1 MRDTLAMI
9 LAGGVGSRLNVLVRY
24 RAKPAVPFGGIY
36 RIIDFA
42 LSNVMNSGLN
52 QVAVLTQYKPL
63 SLMGHIGTGVA
74 WDFAGRTRGVKI
86 LPPHTGEKDSDWYKG
101 TADAIRQNL
110 DFIEARPSKQVLI
123 LSGDHVYYMD
133 YKDMIKHHRDSG
145 AKVTVAMMA
154 VPWDQTHQFG
164 IGILD
169 ERSRIID
176 WVEKPEKAGSNLA
189 SMGIYVFDTGYLVE
203 SLRATKDMDFG
214 QHILPRAME
223 DGQLFAYTFHGYW
236 RDVGT
241 VLTYWEANMD
251 LLRPGSGLEPETWSI
266 CTNVENE
273 GLLFDRPPARILP
286 GAEVKNSAITKG
298 CVIRGIVKGSV
309 LSPGVV
315 VESGAKVLDSILMH
329 NTWVG
334 GRVLLKKV
342 VTDKEVTIGPDSSI
356 GLGNIDV
363 ANRLYPKHL
372 SAGIT
377 LIGKWASV
385 PKGAKVGTNCI
396 IAQRVTNDM
405 WPEDLLLRDGETL
418 DSLSK

>member
-1 MRDTLAMI
+1 MRDTLAVI

-63 SLMGHIGTGVA
+63 SLMEHIGTGVA
-74 WDFAGRTRGVKI
+74 WDFVGRTRGIKI
-86 LPPHTGEKDSDWYKG
+86 LPPRTGEKDSDWYKG

-110 DFIEARPSKQVLI
+110 DFIEAKPSKQVLI

-133 YKDMIKHHRDSG
+133 YRDMVKHHRDSG
-145 AKVTVAMMA
+145 AKVTVAMMT
-154 VPWDQTHQFG
+154 VPWEQTYQFG

-169 ERSRIID
+169 ERGRIIG
-176 WVEKPEKAGSNLA
+176 WEEKPEKARSNLA

-203 SLRATKDMDFG
+203 SLRATDEVDFG
-214 QHILPRAME
+214 HHILPRAMK

-241 VLTYWEANMD
+241 VSAYWEANMD
-251 LLRPGSGLEPETWSI
+251 LLRPGSGLEPEMWSI

-273 GLLFDRPPARILP
+273 GLPFDFPPASILS

-298 CVIRGIVKGSV
+298 CVIRGMVKGSV

-334 GRVLLKKV
+334 NGALLNKV
-342 VTDKEVTIGPDSSI
+342 VTDKEVTIGTDSSV
-356 GLGNIDV
+356 GLGNIDA
-363 ANRLYPKHL
+363 ANRLYPEQL

-385 PKGAKVGTNCI
+385 PEGAKVGTNCI
-396 IAQRVTNDM
+396 VAQKVTNDM
-405 WPEDLLLRDGETL
+405 WPEDLLLPDGETL
-418 DSLSK
+418 E

>member
-133 YKDMIKHHRDSG
+133 YRDMIKHHRDSG

>member
-1 MRDTLAMI
+1 MRDILAVI

-63 SLMGHIGTGVA
+63 SLMGHIGTGLA

-86 LPPHTGEKDSDWYKG
+86 LPPRTGEKDSDWYKG

-145 AKVTVAMMA
+145 AKVTVAMMT
-154 VPWDQTHQFG
+154 VSWDQTYQFG

-169 ERSRIID
+169 EQGRIID
-176 WVEKPEKAGSNLA
+176 WEEKPEKARSNLA

-203 SLRATKDMDFG
+203 SLRASKDMDFG

-241 VLTYWEANMD
+241 VPEYWEANMD
-251 LLRPGSGLEPETWSI
+251 LLRPESGLEPETWSI
-266 CTNVENE
+266 CTNVEND
-273 GLLFDRPPARILP
+273 GALFDCTPASILP
-286 GAEVKNSAITKG
+286 GAEIKNSAITKG
-298 CVIRGIVKGSV
+298 CVIRGMVRGSV
-309 LSPGVV
+309 LSPGVI
-315 VESGAKVLDSILMH
+315 VESGAKVIDSILMH
-329 NTWVG
+329 NTLVG
-334 GRVLLKKV
+334 SGALLKKV
-342 VTDKEVTIGPDSSI
+342 VTDKEVTIGPD
-356 GLGNIDV
+356 
-363 ANRLYPKHL
+363 
-372 SAGIT
+372 
-377 LIGKWASV
+377 
-385 PKGAKVGTNCI
+385 
-396 IAQRVTNDM
+396 
-405 WPEDLLLRDGETL
+405 
-418 DSLSK
+418 

>member
-1 MRDTLAMI
+1 MRDTLAVI

-74 WDFAGRTRGVKI
+74 WDFIGRTRGLKI

-133 YKDMIKHHRDSG
+133 YRDMIKHHRDSG
-145 AKVTVAMMA
+145 AKVTVAMMP

-203 SLRATKDMDFG
+203 SLRATNEVDFG

-223 DGQLFAYTFHGYW
+223 DGQLFAYIFHGYW

-273 GLLFDRPPARILP
+273 GLLFDCPPASILP

-298 CVIRGIVKGSV
+298 CVVRGMVRGSV

-315 VESGAKVLDSILMH
+315 VESGAKVIDSILMH
-329 NTWVG
+329 NTCVG
-334 GRVLLKKV
+334 SGALLNKV
-342 VTDKEVTIGPDSSI
+342 VTDKEVTIGPDSSV

-363 ANRLYPKHL
+363 PNRLYPKHL

-385 PKGAKVGTNCI
+385 PEGAKVGTNCI
-396 IAQRVTNDM
+396 IAQKVTNDM
-405 WPEDLLLRDGETL
+405 WPEDLLLPDGETL
-418 DSLSK
+418 E